1 VTTETLV
8 LDDGRQ
14 ATYEVVGDGEPALW
28 FEGGPGFNAAL
39 GRGDCDVLADRFR
52 CYLVDAPGTGGT
64 TAPSDKREYGA
75 KGSAA
80 FYEQARRALGLPEV
94 TLLGH
99 SWGGTVCL
107 AYAALFPTSTRRC
120 IAIDAWGARRDV
132 DEGPAAKAEMA
143 AGFERHVGEPWFA
156 AAKAAWEAADAPGF
170 LESDDPEA
178 TWNPAW
184 PLYFAHPERPL
195 AQKHIAR
202 LSRDLRFGREPW
214 SIADESAYEDDLFA
228 LLPQIRVPTLVVV
241 GELDFICGPANAREI
256 ARRVPGAE
264 LVLIPDC
271 GHIPAYEKPDE
282 FRQAVLDWCG
292 PAVPSTEHRAG
303 HRL

>member
-1 VTTETLV
+1 M
-8 LDDGRQ
+8 
-14 ATYEVVGDGEPALW
+14 
-28 FEGGPGFNAAL
+28 
-39 GRGDCDVLADRFR
+39 
-52 CYLVDAPGTGGT
+52 
-64 TAPSDKREYGA
+64 
-75 KGSAA
+75 
-80 FYEQARRALGLPEV
+80 

-120 IAIDAWGARRDV
+120 IAIDAWGACRDV
-132 DEGPAAKAEMA
+132 DEGPEAKAEMA
-143 AGFERHVGEPWFA
+143 AGFERHAGEPWFA
-156 AAKAAWEAADAPGF
+156 AAKAAWDATDEPGF
-170 LESDDPEA
+170 LESDDLEA

-202 LSRDLRFGREPW
+202 LSRDLRFGREPL
-214 SIADESAYEDDLFA
+214 SIPDDFAYEDDLFA

-271 GHIPAYEKPDE
+271 GHIPAYEKPDAL
-282 FRQAVLDWCG
+282 RQAVLDWCG
-292 PAVPSTEHRAG
+292 PSVLSTERRAG
-303 HRL
+303 RRL